1 MYASLHTLRIDRMP
15 LMLIGLA
22 VMLAVLLLI
31 PEHAFASVGAGGD
44 MPYEDGLGKIRASVT
59 GPVAYTLSI
68 VGIVVAGITLIFGGD
83 MSGFFRTLV
92 FLVLLISLLIG
103 AQNFMSTTMGRGA
116 ELASANAVHAQ
127 AAQAR
132 AA

>member
-22 VMLAVLLLI
+22 VVLAVLLLI

-44 MPYEDGLGKIRASVT
+44 MPYEDGLGKLRASVT
-59 GPVAYTLSI
+59 GPVAYTLSL
-68 VGIVVAGITLIFGGD
+68 VGIVVAGSVLIFGGD
-83 MSGFFRTLV
+83 MSGFFRTLI
-92 FLVLLISLLIG
+92 FLLLIIALLIG

-116 ELASANAVHAQ
+116 ELASSSAPHTAAV
-127 AAQAR
+127 QAR